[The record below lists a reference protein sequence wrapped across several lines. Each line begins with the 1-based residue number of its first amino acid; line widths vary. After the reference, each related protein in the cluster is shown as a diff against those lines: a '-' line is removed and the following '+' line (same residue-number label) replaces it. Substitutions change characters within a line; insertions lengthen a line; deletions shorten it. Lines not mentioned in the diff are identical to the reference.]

1 MLGFDPPGDGNC
13 QFHAIAH
20 ALSRYGIYRSAQSL
34 RADIVRHLENNPND
48 HDWMPLE
55 LFMGMPFSDYV
66 DQMTIDGTYG
76 DQVTLRAASEV
87 YNIQFTI
94 ISSLEAQGIADI
106 SPDGFDSLGRITLGY
121 CAEGYEYHYGLVRES
136 GTPSAENED
145 IDFNL
150 EGRSGSDTKNEVIDA
165 RDTGCVV
172 EMDTTEKEHEFEMV
186 TTEKEHE
193 VVMDATETEREVEM
207 EKTETVAAGRSPL
220 YTLLVMIL
228 FVYRCSQYL
237 SSNYHWI
244 LFP

>member
-1 MLGFDPPGDGNC
+1 M
-13 QFHAIAH
+13 
-20 ALSRYGIYRSAQSL
+20 
-34 RADIVRHLENNPND
+34 RHLENNPNY

-94 ISSLEAQGIADI
+94 ISSLEAQGIADT
-106 SPDGFDSLGRITLGY
+106 SPDGFDSLGRITLGH
-121 CAEGYEYHYGLVRES
+121 CAEGYEYHNGLVRES

-172 EMDTTEKEHEFEMV
+172 EVD

-207 EKTETVAAGRSPL
+207 GATETEHKVEMEKTEAVAAGRSPL

-237 SSNYHWI
+237 SSNYNWI